1 MKKPLILGLDLSGP
15 SNTADTALAILQT
28 GAAGLHLVKLEL
40 GLDDGA
46 IAEQVKAHVPQDA
59 PLLVGLDAP
68 LSYQPGGGDR
78 PGDRALRQELQRHG
92 LPSGTVMT
100 PTMTRMA
107 YLTLRGMAVARL
119 ILALQPQARVAE
131 VHPGGV
137 MVRRGAPVAMVRAMK
152 SSPTARAELLKWLG
166 SQGVQGLPT
175 QAGDHEIAAVAA
187 ALGAA
192 DWGQNQ
198 KAWQFPA
205 RPPLHPFDL
214 IS

>member
-15 SNTADTALAILQT
+15 SNTADTALAVLQP
-28 GAAGLHLVKLEL
+28 GEAGLQLVTLEL

-46 IAEQVKAHVPQDA
+46 IAELVRTHVPQDA

-78 PGDRALRQELQRHG
+78 PGDRALRQELQRVG

-119 ILALQPQARVAE
+119 LLALQPQARVAE

-137 MVRRGAPVAMVRAMK
+137 MVRRGAPVALVKAMK
-152 SSPTARAELLKWLG
+152 TSQSARSDLLNWLAKM
-166 SQGVQGLPT
+166 GVSKLPI

-192 DWGQNQ
+192 HWGQNQ

>member
-1 MKKPLILGLDLSGP
+1 MTDTLILGLDLSGP
-15 SNTADTALAILQT
+15 SNTADTALTILRPVVKNLQ
-28 GAAGLHLVKLEL
+28 LVTLQL

-46 IAEQVKAHVPQDA
+46 IAELVNTMVPEDA

-119 ILALQPQARVAE
+119 ILALRPQAQIAE

-137 MVRRGAPVAMVRAMK
+137 MVRRGAPVASVKAMK
-152 SSPTARAELLKWLG
+152 SSAAARVELLEWLETK
-166 SQGVQGLPT
+166 GVSKLPA
-175 QAGDHEIAAVAA
+175 QAGDHEIAALAA
-187 ALGAA
+187 ALGAG

-198 KAWQFPA
+198 KAWQFSA
-205 RPPLHPFDL
+205 KPPHHPFDL